1 MSAARGVTALV
12 VGGGVAGATTALCLA
27 RRGLSALVVESSVY
41 DGFRVGDTL
50 PPIGRV
56 LLTRLGLWE
65 RFVAQ
70 GHVPSQAIRSAWGS
84 PELAE
89 QHSLFSPFGTG
100 WHLDRSRFDA
110 MVSTAA
116 EEHGATVL
124 RGARVTSLDGAGPG
138 PVRARIT
145 GPQGELEAEA
155 QVVVDATG
163 RAAAIARALG
173 SERLAYDRLV
183 GILGLFTVPPGGP
196 PLGPSLLLES
206 VPQGWLYSVPLPDG
220 SLLVAAMVDA
230 DAIAPSGLRP
240 LGYWTELLAQSQHTR
255 ARTEGLTPPA
265 SLVVRKASTERLSQ
279 IASIASGAPGA
290 SGTSGLG
297 PAFIAVGDAASSYDP
312 LSSQGICK
320 ALMTAE
326 LAAQAIAEWLQGDAS
341 ALSAYAERIG
351 AELSRFLSDRAQYY
365 AVERRWPDSL
375 FWRRRLPP
383 EPRDSV
389 VSLDPRARITVGAR
403 ALDPQ
408 LVAQLEGALPL
419 GEVERLYALCQTPAP
434 AHELLA
440 RFQQTARLRLP
451 PRDAL
456 TALQGLLRGG
466 ALTLADPPSRARSTD
481 TDLDLHLNRS
491 ATP

>member
-230 DAIAPSGLRP
+230 DAIGPSGLRP
-240 LGYWTELLAQSQHTR
+240 HGYWADLLEHSQHTR
-255 ARTEGLTPPA
+255 ARTEGLTPPT

-279 IASIASGAPGA
+279 IASDGSSA
-290 SGTSGLG
+290 G

-320 ALMTAE
+320 ALMTGE
-326 LAAQAIAEWLQGDAS
+326 LAAQAIEEKLQGDRS
-341 ALSAYAERIG
+341 ALAAYAERIG
-351 AELSRFLSDRAQYY
+351 GELARFLSDRAQYY

-383 EPRDSV
+383 DPRDHV
-389 VSLDPRARITVGAR
+389 VSLDPRARITAGAR
-403 ALDPQ
+403 ALEPQ

-419 GEVERLYALCQTPAP
+419 GEVERLYELCQAPAP

-440 RFQQTARLRLP
+440 RFQETARLRLP

-466 ALTLADPPSRARSTD
+466 ALALADRPDRARPADAAPLS
-481 TDLDLHLNRS
+481 NRS
-491 ATP
+491 AAP